1 MEIQEDVYEAP
12 MVSEAGDF
20 AEVTLGS
27 LLGEFADS
35 APPPFDRFLF

>member
-20 AEVTLGS
+20 AEVTLGHPVGFVMDGGQ
-27 LLGEFADS
+27 L
-35 APPPFDRFLF
+35 PFWLRSS

>member
-20 AEVTLGS
+20 AEVTLG
-27 LLGEFADS
+27 
-35 APPPFDRFLF
+35 